1 MSTSTGPGRA
11 GYQQPAEATGRLTGD
26 VGYVIALAVTAGADF
41 AAFYQVLSRIL
52 QDLGSSLV
60 AVAVAGF
67 TVMSLALAHFTGQ
80 LLRDR
85 KAGYGPD
92 HHRAARLLLLPWA
105 VLGLSAF
112 AVRLIFA
119 RSQAAVYTPAG
130 FISPST
136 QQMTSAFLFLSL
148 YLASG
153 AVAGFG
159 EYLTRNPYRAH
170 YRGALRAYHRS
181 LRRLSRSQP
190 PYERA
195 LSIWQLQ
202 AGEYE
207 AQEANSAV
215 AAELHAANADELKRY
230 AAVLIAAHLQ
240 DPSATD
246 GMTITDRRPDPH
258 PPPERP
264 GVPGPAPDRVSDP
277 GRPAERRT
285 VPGSGREHATVPGLP
300 FPAVPQ
306 PTDPEGTT

>member
-1 MSTSTGPGRA
+1 MGIITERGRL
-11 GYQQPAEATGRLTGD
+11 GYQQPIEATGRLAGD

-41 AAFYQVLSRIL
+41 AAFYQALSRIL

-67 TVMSLALAHFTGQ
+67 TVMSLALAHFAGQ
-80 LLRDR
+80 LLRDG
-85 KAGYGPD
+85 KAGHGPD
-92 HHRAARLLLLPWA
+92 HQRAVGLLLIPWA

-112 AVRLIFA
+112 MVRLIFA
-119 RSQAAVYTPAG
+119 RSQAGVYTPAG

-136 QQMTSAFLFLSL
+136 QQLTSAFLFLSL

-170 YRGALRAYHRS
+170 YRSALRSYHRS

-195 LSIWQLQ
+195 LSVWQLQ
-202 AGEYE
+202 AREYQ
-207 AQEANSAV
+207 AQEGSRAA
-215 AAELHAANADELKRY
+215 AAELQSANADELKRY

-246 GMTITDRRPDPH
+246 GMTIEDRRPHPH
-258 PPPERP
+258 PPLSRRAFPDP
-264 GVPGPAPDRVSDP
+264 TAQALAGPAGPD
-277 GRPAERRT
+277 E
-285 VPGSGREHATVPGLP
+285 
-300 FPAVPQ
+300 
-306 PTDPEGTT
+306 TT